1 MTTNKDAYDRL
12 RSGVAAAQL
21 GFSDSLGGGG
31 GRRFLDL
38 YHIYDDE
45 LDAMVAA
52 DLMKSS
58 AQYKVL
64 TQGLKEAKRELE
76 DVVDDI
82 KTLVQTTEAA
92 LKIAQIFAKIIALI

>member
-12 RSGVAAAQL
+12 RSGIVAAQL
-21 GFSDSLGGGG
+21 GFSESLGGGD

-38 YHIYDDE
+38 YHVYDDE

-76 DVVDDI
+76 DIVDDI
-82 KTLVQTTEAA
+82 KKLVRTTEAA
-92 LKIAQIFAKIIALI
+92 LKIAQIFAKVLAMF